1 MSLLHFSRWKT
12 FSILA
17 TVIIG
22 LLLAL
27 PNAFTETQRDNFIKN
42 IPESMPFGGVIASL
56 ADNSVNLGLD
66 LQGGAHMLLEVDSDS
81 VLTNERRNQKDSMK
95 AVLRKE
101 GILTTGVTDK
111 GDDLVAEIRDEKD
124 VAAALRILKG
134 LEENIGN
141 QLAGG
146 KTVEVTSI
154 GNKQIQ
160 LSITD
165 DNIQAIK
172 DRTIAQSI
180 EVLRRRIDP
189 QGTTEMTLAKE
200 GSDRILLQVP
210 GAKNIDDIKK
220 RINESANLSFHLV
233 DDASNNPRTVELAR
247 DRGILPAGTM
257 LRPYPEFQSE
267 LIIIE
272 RSRITGECLT
282 SAKEGLHPENRNPI
296 MNFTFNNRCANLFS
310 KMTAENIGKR
320 FAVLLNDV
328 IITAPNIRG
337 AIPGGKGFIE
347 GGFASVGEAR
357 ELALLINAGAL
368 PAKLNIVEER
378 SVGAELGADAIRA
391 GKIASIIGLV
401 GVALFMWISYGLRF
415 GTIAN
420 LALSTNIVLIAAA
433 LSFLGSTLTLP
444 GIAGIILTIGMAVDA
459 NVLIFERIR
468 EEAHN
473 GRPPVNAIETGY
485 RRSFAPILDANIT
498 TLIAAITLYFVGS
511 GPVRGFAVTLAIGIV
526 MSVFTAVIFARLITA
541 TWLRGTRPKTLPI

>member
-17 TVIIG
+17 AVIIG
-22 LLLAL
+22 ILFAL
-27 PNAFTETQRDNFIKN
+27 PNALPETQRK
-42 IPESMPFGGVIASL
+42 SMPGMMQDTI
-56 ADNSVNLGLD
+56 NLGLD
-66 LQGGAHMLLEVDSDS
+66 LQGGAHMLLEVDAAS
-81 VLTNERRNQKDSMK
+81 VLTNERRIQKDN
-95 AVLRKE
+95 
-101 GILTTGVTDK
+101 
-111 GDDLVAEIRDEKD
+111 IR
-124 VAAALRILKG
+124 AALRDAGVRFSGVGESGDTLTASIREAEDMSKALEALEA
-134 LEENIGN
+134 LEENIDG
-141 QLAGG
+141 QLTGG
-146 KTVEVTSI
+146 KTVDVSQGGEKT
-154 GNKQIQ
+154 IQ
-160 LSITD
+160 VVITE
-165 DNIQAIK
+165 DNVQYIK

-200 GSDRILLQVP
+200 GSERILLQVP
-210 GAKNIDDIKK
+210 GAKNIDEIKR
-220 RINESANLSFHLV
+220 RINETANLSFHLV
-233 DDASNNPRTVELAR
+233 RNVNQATLAAAVEKR
-247 DRGILPAGTM
+247 IYPAGTIM
-257 LRPYPEFQSE
+257 RINKETNTPM
-267 LIIIE
+267 IIE
-272 RSRITGECLT
+272 ERTRITGECVK
-282 SAKEGLHPENRNPI
+282 SAKEGFHPTQQGVVV
-296 MNFTFNNRCANLFS
+296 MNFEFNNRCATEFGKLTS
-310 KMTAENIGKR
+310 QNINR
-320 FAVLLNDV
+320 SFAIVLNKE
-328 IITAPNIRG
+328 IISAPNIRT
-337 AIPGGKGFIE
+337 AIMGGRGFIE
-347 GGFASVGEAR
+347 GGFGDLNEAR

-378 SVGAELGADAIRA
+378 TVGAELGEDAIRA

-401 GVALFMWISYGLRF
+401 GVALFMWLSYGLRF

-420 LALSTNIVLIAAA
+420 LALGTNIILIAGA

-498 TLIAAITLYFVGS
+498 TLIAAVTLYFVGS

-526 MSVFTAVIFARLITA
+526 MSVFTAVVFARLITA